1 MKTNLRNF
9 TITLIGLSGLLC
21 AVHYYIIF
29 SFFSEYDLYFP
40 LWSIYAFNAVMVF
53 IVFNFISYKV
63 SKGSEKVLSL
73 FLTLTLAKMVFAIVF
88 LLPLFAGKSNFIKT
102 EVINF
107 FIPYFVFLA
116 FEIFHLN
123 KIFKIQQTK

>member
-1 MKTNLRNF
+1 MKTNVRNF
-9 TITLIGLSGLLC
+9 TLMLLGLTALLF

-29 SFFSEYDLYFP
+29 SFFSEYELYFP

-53 IVFNFISYKV
+53 VVFNFINFKA

-73 FLTLTLAKMVFAIVF
+73 FLTLTLVKMVLAIVF
-88 LLPLFAGKSNFIKT
+88 LSPLFAGKSDYIKT

-107 FIPYFVFLA
+107 FIPYFIFLA